1 MINTLLLLINVNVI
15 IVINVNVINVKKKES
30 THLCEWQSIQTAA
43 HLPYDCNNNH
53 KHTNTLLTLTRRE
66 EISLEWY
73 GLVRNARM
81 WGAVSLQQEGQVW
94 QGSGILAG

>member
-15 IVINVNVINVKKKES
+15 IVINVNVINVNES
-30 THLCEWQSIQTAA
+30 THLWEWQSIQTAA

-53 KHTNTLLTLTRRE
+53 KHTNTMLTLICRE
-66 EISLEWY
+66 EISSEWY

-81 WGAVSLQQEGQVW
+81 WGAVSLQQEGQLW
-94 QGSGILAG
+94 QGPGILAG